1 VRQPSLSE
9 YEVEFEYGA
18 LVPAD
23 SVREWLPYLG
33 VMGMSSLHKGLSVG
47 YRLL

>member
-1 VRQPSLSE
+1 MRQPSLSE
-9 YEVEFEYGA
+9 YEVEFENGA

-33 VMGMSSLHKGLSVG
+33 VTGIELIAQRVICGI
-47 YRLL
+47 